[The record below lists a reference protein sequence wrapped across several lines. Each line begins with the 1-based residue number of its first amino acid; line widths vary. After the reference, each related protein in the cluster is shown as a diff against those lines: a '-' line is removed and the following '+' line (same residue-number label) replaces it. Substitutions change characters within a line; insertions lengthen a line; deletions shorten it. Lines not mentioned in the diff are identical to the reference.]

1 MKISKLARREAK
13 RFFQACFTDGVLDE
27 GRVKQVVEAV
37 AKGKPRGWQAILSH
51 FQRLLTLEVDRTT
64 ARVESATPLDDSQK
78 AELEK
83 RLTGIYGAG
92 VQFQFTETPGLLGGL
107 RVRVGSDVYDG
118 SVEARLASLESSFS
132 Q

>member
-13 RFFQACFTDGVLDE
+13 RLFQACFVDGKLDE
-27 GRVKQVVEAV
+27 GRVKQAVDAVV
-37 AKGKPRGWQAILSH
+37 KGKPRDWAAILSH
-51 FQRLLTLEVDRTT
+51 FQRLLTLEVDRKT
-64 ARVESATPLDDSQK
+64 ARVESAVALNDSQK

-92 VQFQFTETPGLLGGL
+92 LRFEFAEASGLLGGL

-118 SVEARLASLESSFS
+118 SVEARLASLENQF
-132 Q
+132 